1 MEEQEE
7 RVDGAGDLRGREGDG
22 LDPRR
27 ASISNKTLK
36 CSLFM
41 STCVRK
47 DVFFFNSALNNPVIT
62 EPICPVVCFS
72 SSFLDD

>member
-7 RVDGAGDLRGREGDG
+7 RVDGAGDLRGREEDG

-47 DVFFFNSALNNPVIT
+47 DAFFFKFCAEQPCDNGAHLSGCL
-62 EPICPVVCFS
+62 
-72 SSFLDD
+72 FLLFVSG